1 MHEYPVTVR
10 IVEIAEETAEK
21 RKAKV
26 RRIDLVVGK
35 DSGFIGESI
44 QMYFD
49 IVAEGTRCEGA
60 KLVIEGVEPRLRCTQ
75 CGELF
80 VRRLYSFA
88 CPSCGGEGEPTAI
101 GKEFYIKSMELE
113 TEEDIAKTEEDIAKT
128 EEDIAEAEEANTTGT
143 EETDTAGR
151 KEINTT
157 DTKKADATG
166 GDA

>member
-60 KLVIEGVEPRLRCTQ
+60 KLFIEGVEPRLRCTQ

-101 GKEFYIKSMELE
+101 GKEFYIKSKKLIQQAQKKQIQQAEKKSIQQTPKKQMPQAEMRKHRLVL
-113 TEEDIAKTEEDIAKT
+113 TE
-128 EEDIAEAEEANTTGT
+128 G
-143 EETDTAGR
+143 
-151 KEINTT
+151 
-157 DTKKADATG
+157 KKICT
-166 GDA
+166 

>member
-10 IVEIAEETAEK
+10 IVEIAEETAKK

-49 IVAEGTRCEGA
+49 IVAEGTCCEGA
-60 KLVIEGVEPRLRCTQ
+60 KLIIEGVEPRLRCTQ
-75 CGELF
+75 CGNLF
-80 VRRLYSFA
+80 ARRLYSFV
-88 CPSCGGEGEPTAI
+88 CPSCGGAGEPTTI

-113 TEEDIAKTEEDIAKT
+113 TEDTADTEDATGRRGPAGTEDI
-128 EEDIAEAEEANTTGT
+128 TGT
-143 EETDTAGR
+143 KDTAGT
-151 KEINTT
+151 KDTEDIEIA
-157 DTKKADATG
+157 K
-166 GDA
+166 

>member
-60 KLVIEGVEPRLRCTQ
+60 KLFIEGVEPRLRCTQ

-113 TEEDIAKTEEDIAKT
+113 TEEDIAKTEEDIA
-128 EEDIAEAEEANTTGT
+128 EAEEANTTGT

-166 GDA
+166 GDS

>member
-60 KLVIEGVEPRLRCTQ
+60 KLFIEGVEPRLRCTQ

-80 VRRLYSFA
+80 ARRLYSFA

-113 TEEDIAKTEEDIAKT
+113 T
-128 EEDIAEAEEANTTGT
+128 
-143 EETDTAGR
+143 
-151 KEINTT
+151 
-157 DTKKADATG
+157 
-166 GDA
+166 

>member
-1 MHEYPVTVR
+1 
-10 IVEIAEETAEK
+10 
-21 RKAKV
+21 
-26 RRIDLVVGK
+26 
-35 DSGFIGESI
+35 
-44 QMYFD
+44 MYFD

-60 KLVIEGVEPRLRCTQ
+60 KLFIEGVEPRLRCTQ

-113 TEEDIAKTEEDIAKT
+113 TEEDIA
-128 EEDIAEAEEANTTGT
+128 EAEEANTTGT

>member
-10 IVEIAEETAEK
+10 IVESAEETAEK
-21 RKAKV
+21 RKAQV

-60 KLVIEGVEPRLRCTQ
+60 KLFIEGVEPRLRCTQ

-113 TEEDIAKTEEDIAKT
+113 TEEDIA
-128 EEDIAEAEEANTTGT
+128 EAEEANTTGT

>member
-60 KLVIEGVEPRLRCTQ
+60 KLFIEGVEPRLRCTQ

-113 TEEDIAKTEEDIAKT
+113 TEEDIAKTEEDIA
-128 EEDIAEAEEANTTGT
+128 EA

>member
-80 VRRLYSFA
+80 ARRLYSFA

-113 TEEDIAKTEEDIAKT
+113 T

>member
-80 VRRLYSFA
+80 ARRLYSFA

-113 TEEDIAKTEEDIAKT
+113 TEEDIA
-128 EEDIAEAEEANTTGT
+128 EAEDANATGT

-157 DTKKADATG
+157 DTKKTDATG
-166 GDA
+166 EDA